1 MIYLLDTN
9 TCIRYLNGQSTAIRA
24 RLEELHPR
32 DVNLCSVVKAELL
45 YGAVKSAIRERTLAR
60 LERFFDAFASFPFDD
75 RAAEAYGT
83 IRGDLE
89 KQGTPIGPNDLLIA
103 AIALANS
110 AILIT
115 HNSREFGRVAALKM
129 EDWE

>member
-1 MIYLLDTN
+1 MLGRESRVVVWSCEERNSRAYARAARAPLRRVCLL
-9 TCIRYLNGQSTAIRA
+9 S
-24 RLEELHPR
+24 
-32 DVNLCSVVKAELL
+32 
-45 YGAVKSAIRERTLAR
+45 
-60 LERFFDAFASFPFDD
+60 FDD